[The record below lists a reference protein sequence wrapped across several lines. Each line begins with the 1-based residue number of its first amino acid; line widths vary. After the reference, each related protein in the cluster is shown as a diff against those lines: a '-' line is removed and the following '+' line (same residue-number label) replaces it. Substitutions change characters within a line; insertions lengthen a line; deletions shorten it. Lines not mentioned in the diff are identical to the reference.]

1 MKLYLARHGQAAR
14 SASEAPS
21 SLTAQGKTQTQLVAQ
36 ELRKRNLG
44 IQQIWHSPK
53 TRASQTAEIYQ
64 STLKI
69 NPAHFISKETLSID
83 GDIDALYQ
91 EILNTKVKN
100 LLLVSHQ
107 PLLEELS
114 SLLVAG
120 SDHLPHIAFP
130 TSGIVAFKYDARWK
144 WLWSLKPSE
153 LK

>member
-14 SASEAPS
+14 SAPETPS
-21 SLTAQGKTQTQLVAQ
+21 SLTALGKTQTELIARALV
-36 ELRKRNLG
+36 KRNLG
-44 IQQIWHSPK
+44 IEQIWHSPK

-64 STLKI
+64 SALKI

-83 GDIDALYQ
+83 GDVDLLYQ
-91 EILNTKVKN
+91 EILDTKVKN

-120 SDHLPHIAFP
+120 SDHLPSIAFP
-130 TSGIVAFKYDARWK
+130 TSGIAAFKYDTQWK